1 MVALSWLANPVE
13 PKEGRLSHFSVYR
26 IGRGSDVD
34 IQIDDASISR
44 IHAELIATESG
55 SYYLTDC
62 ESSNGSFVWRDGVW
76 MPIEQDFIGPTEHI
90 ALGTYQTTAQ
100 QLIAM
105 TARENRYH
113 TGDRHLREE
122 RKPLPADDLPKGP
135 VRRDPGT
142 GEIIGEEY

>member
-1 MVALSWLANPVE
+1 M
-13 PKEGRLSHFSVYR
+13 SHFSLYR

-34 IQIDDASISR
+34 IQIDDMSISR
-44 IHAELIATESG
+44 IHAELIATKSG

-62 ESSNGSFVWRDGVW
+62 ESSNGSFVWRDSVW
-76 MPIEQDFIGPTEHI
+76 MPIKQDFISPTEHI
-90 ALGTYQTTAQ
+90 ALGTYQTTAT

-105 TARENRYH
+105 VAQGGRYNTRGDRYDTQEGRY
-113 TGDRHLREE
+113 TGDPHLREE
-122 RKPLPADDLPKGP
+122 RKPLPTDDLPKGP